1 MNRFTSKNESPI
13 HDSPPKRDFNP
24 ILDSMNRESWRPY
37 RVSSVEKRVRNWEFE
52 KGDSSS
58 YPIQNLLTKDDVS
71 DDTISGQRCHLVL
84 GEAQPGAGQQL
95 QVGVCLLTLSPA
107 CSLVLT
113 LDLRSLVEEQ
123 RNCSILKLQSFQ
135 QCITV
140 STWGLGYSI
149 IAKKLLFS
157 CNLVFMAVIFYA
169 VVAWENDTC
178 LWPRL
183 WPLQI
188 FWISEPD
195 TEPN

>member
-1 MNRFTSKNESPI
+1 MTQCFIRTNGNPEELPNESWPKHVI
-13 HDSPPKRDFNP
+13 CERKRDTA
-24 ILDSMNRESWRPY
+24 DSWP

-95 QVGVCLLTLSPA
+95 KVGVSLLTLSPA

-140 STWGLGYSI
+140 STWGLGYS
-149 IAKKLLFS
+149 LL
-157 CNLVFMAVIFYA
+157 
-169 VVAWENDTC
+169 
-178 LWPRL
+178 
-183 WPLQI
+183 
-188 FWISEPD
+188 
-195 TEPN
+195 